1 LKKQKL
7 CSSGFDNFLD
17 PFAPKNSGV
26 AAHRRSVHSPLVD
39 EDWPLGIDARYP
51 LAPGDSLFLVALRI
65 EERLF
70 SSGTPSLSS
79 ARLTLAVE
87 TETA

>member
-1 LKKQKL
+1 VR
-7 CSSGFDNFLD
+7 
-17 PFAPKNSGV
+17 PA
-26 AAHRRSVHSPLVD
+26 LVG

-65 EERLF
+65 EEHLF
-70 SSGTPSLSS
+70 SSGTPSLSN